1 MECFSQLSFDSE
13 VYTYKISSCLVQG
26 HNFALISV
34 DFCSTFDCS
43 TFDCSTFDCSTLD
56 YQYSVIGLFLLSG
69 VFAIRRYL
77 F

>member
-43 TFDCSTFDCSTLD
+43 TFDCSTLD
-56 YQYSVIGLFLLSG
+56 YQCSVIGLFLLSG
-69 VFAIRRYL
+69 VFEIRRYL